1 MRELRKDWSFFGL
14 EGLQK
19 TDMNTFHED
28 LERGKAIER
37 KTLEV
42 IRKKYPSASLIE
54 AFKGYDIWIPELHKS
69 VEVKYDPMSNET
81 GNIVV
86 EIEMNGK
93 ASALIT
99 TTADFWLFYDD
110 HVFMLMKP
118 MSIVNLI
125 FQLKLQYK
133 EFVGNGDRSSKKA
146 FLVPKEKLFQ
156 RGITLEVCK

>member
-1 MRELRKDWSFFGL
+1 
-14 EGLQK
+14 
-19 TDMNTFHED
+19 MNTFHKD
-28 LERGKAIER
+28 LERGKAIES
-37 KTLEV
+37 KALAV

-86 EIEMNGK
+86 EIEMNNK

-99 TTADFWLFYDD
+99 TTADYWLFYDD

-118 MSIVNLI
+118 MSIVNCI
-125 FQLKLQYK
+125 FQEKLTFVD
-133 EFVGNGDRSSKKA
+133 FVGSGDSSRKKA
-146 FLVPKEKLFQ
+146 FLVPKHLLFQ
-156 RGITLEVCK
+156 HGKQLEE

>member
-1 MRELRKDWSFFGL
+1 MRAQKSRWNFYGL

-19 TDMNTFHED
+19 TNMNTFHED
-28 LERGKAIER
+28 LERGKAIES
-37 KTLEV
+37 KALEV

-86 EIEMNGK
+86 EIEMSGK

-99 TTADFWLFYDD
+99 TTADYWLFYDD
-110 HVFMLMKP
+110 HVFMLIKP
-118 MSIVNLI
+118 MSIVNCI
-125 FQLKLQYK
+125 FQEKLTFV
-133 EFVGNGDRSSKKA
+133 EFVGTGDRSRKKA
-146 FLVPKEKLFQ
+146 FLVPKHFLFQ
-156 RGITLEVCK
+156 HGKQLEK

>member
-1 MRELRKDWSFFGL
+1 
-14 EGLQK
+14 
-19 TDMNTFHED
+19 MNTFHKD
-28 LERGKAIER
+28 LERGKEIES
-37 KTLEV
+37 KALDV

-99 TTADFWLFYDD
+99 TTADYWLFYDD
-110 HVFMLMKP
+110 HVFVLIKP
-118 MSIVNLI
+118 MSIVNFI
-125 FQLKLQYK
+125 FQEKLTFV
-133 EFVGNGDRSSKKA
+133 EFVGN
-146 FLVPKEKLFQ
+146 
-156 RGITLEVCK
+156 

>member
-1 MRELRKDWSFFGL
+1 
-14 EGLQK
+14 
-19 TDMNTFHED
+19 MNTFHED

-37 KTLEV
+37 KALEV

-81 GNIVV
+81 GNIVI

-99 TTADFWLFYDD
+99 TTADYWLFYDD
-110 HVFMLMKP
+110 HVFVLIKP
-118 MSIVNLI
+118 MSIVNCI
-125 FQLKLQYK
+125 FQSRLLYV
-133 EFVGNGDRSSKKA
+133 EFVGHGDRSSKKA
-146 FLVPKEKLFQ
+146 FLIPKTTLFKCGKQ
-156 RGITLEVCK
+156 LEE